1 VVQLKEERCDIFLPK
16 SIDNKHWI
24 LGYLQI
30 QKVSKVLIV
39 FDSIIGNKKE
49 LYFSNIFKKIIDM
62 TNSKV
67 EVIIA
72 NSPQQ
77 NDDFSCGIYVL
88 KIIEEIAKMDLN
100 QRFKTGNLLK
110 LILDFKKKFKDEKFD
125 IKQFRKK
132 VREKLFPIDPP
143 LKKKTIVNELEIEE
157 INSDDV
163 IEVESEIEE
172 INSDDIIEQEEIIS
186 WQKKN

>member
-30 QKVSKVLIV
+30 QKVRKVLIV

-77 NDDFSCGIYVL
+77 NDGFSCGIYVL

-100 QRFKTGNLLK
+100 QRFKTGKLLK

-125 IKQFRKK
+125 IKQFRKT

-143 LKKKTIVNELEIEE
+143 LKKTIVKELEIEE
-157 INSDDV
+157 INSDDL
-163 IEVESEIEE
+163 
-172 INSDDIIEQEEIIS
+172 IEQEEIIS